1 MTGRMYPDPERKR
14 NRGYLGE
21 DSSGL
26 PPRDLQ
32 DRQQLR
38 YELDLNSWNLRIWG
52 VAASGFLTDSY
63 NLFAT
68 NVILASLSF
77 VYFPHERWCGLIIN
91 FFTLLGSVV
100 GQLLFGYLADKYG
113 RTRLYGIELVLV
125 IVSTIGVATTSTGY
139 GDISFLALFTF
150 WRFVM
155 GIGIGGEYPLSA
167 VITSEWSS
175 TSSRAT
181 MLSSVFLMQPVG
193 QALAQLVGLFVL
205 LGENRAHRLHELQC
219 GIDTRNEQEC
229 KRIIDGIWRIV
240 IGSGAVP
247 AILAII
253 FRFFLYDCG
262 LYTLEVK
269 NKPGN
274 AFRDTQRVYGAPG
287 NENNSNDFPSS
298 NGHTVQTIAN
308 GGGTLTLPASPPE
321 PDEPA
326 TSLQFS
332 MSDLYNFF
340 IRDKNW
346 YYLLGTSMTWFYLD
360 VSFYGFSLDNRGT
373 LSDLWA
379 TTDAVSIT
387 ADLECWNTP
396 GSAVPSWAAGSGL
409 PTWQTDATK
418 PCNTIYETLIEQT
431 KQYLL
436 TVSLASIAG
445 SACFVVF
452 ANRIPRREWLT
463 ASFGVLTVLFLV
475 TGGLYYGVAH
485 TERSWGTV
493 VCVAICHFMF
503 NFGANTLT
511 FIIPAEIFPTC
522 YRCTCHGISAAAGK
536 VGSIVAV
543 LIVYGINAGYKSTT
557 RQGLVFLLFATF
569 MALGAFYSWAY
580 LPDVQRVVH
589 DSTPDGEL
597 KRRLETKS
605 LEELGGGY
613 SGAVAEG
620 QVFGVRNKWAMM
632 RDKVRFRVG
641 KGIKHSDGNEAVME
655 GAIGGQYP
663 LRGGNANQFQRG
675 GGVVNIVNGTIEL
688 PAR

>member
-1 MTGRMYPDPERKR
+1 MAGRMYPDPERKR

-68 NVILASLSF
+68 NVILATLSF
-77 VYFPHERWCGLIIN
+77 VYFPHDRWCGLIIN

-113 RTRLYGIELVLV
+113 RTKLYGIELVLV

-155 GIGIGGEYPLSA
+155 GIGIGAEYPLSA

-193 QALAQLVGLFVL
+193 QAVAQLVGLFVL
-205 LGENRAHRLHELQC
+205 LGEDRAHRLHDLRC
-219 GIDTRNEQEC
+219 GIDTRHEEEC
-229 KRIIDGIWRIV
+229 KKIIDGIWRIV

-274 AFRDTQRVYGAPG
+274 AFRDTQRVYGAPE
-287 NENNSNDFPSS
+287 NESNSTFPSS
-298 NGHTVQTIAN
+298 NGYMVQTRAN
-308 GGGTLTLPASPPE
+308 GDILTLPSPPE
-321 PDEPA
+321 PESA
-326 TSLQFS
+326 ISLQFS
-332 MSDLYNFF
+332 LADLYNFF

-379 TTDAVSIT
+379 TTDAVPLT
-387 ADLECWNTP
+387 PDLWCWNSPTNT
-396 GSAVPSWAAGSGL
+396 SAVPSWAQSNGGRGL
-409 PTWQTDATK
+409 PTWQTDATQ

-463 ASFGVLTVLFLV
+463 ASFGILTVLFLV
-475 TGGLYYGVAH
+475 TGGVYYGVAH
-485 TERSWGTV
+485 TEGSWGTV
-493 VCVAICHFMF
+493 VCVAVCHFMF

-536 VGSIVAV
+536 LGSIVAV

-557 RQGLVFLLFATF
+557 KQGLVFLLFATF
-569 MALGAFYSWAY
+569 MALGALYSWAY
-580 LPDVQRVVH
+580 LPDIQRIVH

-597 KRRLETKS
+597 KKRLETRS

-613 SGAVAEG
+613 LGAVVEG
-620 QVFGVRNKWAMM
+620 QVFGMRNKWAVMN
-632 RDKVRFRVG
+632 DKVRLRVG
-641 KGIKHSDGNEAVME
+641 RDRKLSDGNEVGM
-655 GAIGGQYP
+655 GGGDGHVRR
-663 LRGGNANQFQRG
+663 RGNVDHVQR
-675 GGVVNIVNGTIEL
+675 GGVVNVVVSGTIEL